1 MSPMDSAEQGVGFLS
16 KKGSFIKGIPVL
28 SNDRVRLALS
38 LALSIYLFIAS
49 LEGVKSGFKLIFAEW
64 QSSILGMITSNTAPM
79 TGLALGMLSTA
90 LVQSSSAVVAATMVS
105 MSGMVAS
112 GLPLESAIP
121 FGVPMVL
128 GANIGTTVTNTIV
141 AFGIQRGMTMDEFK
155 DTIPGVIV
163 DDVYEALTITIFFIL
178 ELSTGIISKTV
189 LRLGS
194 FYTEVLKMEDVFAAF
209 DKTIVD
215 IVIGDPLI
223 KPMKS
228 LAVGFLGDRFGGVFL
243 FLVWFVVIIV
253 SMGMITKGLEK
264 IIETGWEDKVKAA
277 FENPYRGFATGFS
290 ITFLVG
296 SSSIGSSLVI
306 PFLATKVVNLKTAY
320 PYLVGC
326 NMATTVDLS
335 QIYGYVAGGVV
346 GMILGSAHVLL
357 NILALTLWLISP
369 LRFVPVRTAEWLGGK
384 ITSNPNAAYAL
395 LAWVVVVFF
404 VIPIMVI
411 YIF

>member
-1 MSPMDSAEQGVGFLS
+1 M
-16 KKGSFIKGIPVL
+16 
-28 SNDRVRLALS
+28 RLALS
-38 LALSIYLFIAS
+38 VYLFIAS

-64 QSSILGMITSNTAPM
+64 QTSILGMIGSSTAPM

-105 MSGMVAS
+105 MSGMVVS
-112 GLPLESAIP
+112 GLPLEAAIQ
-121 FGVPMVL
+121 FGVPMIL
-128 GANIGTTVTNTIV
+128 GANIGTTITNTIV
-141 AFGIQRGMTMDEFK
+141 AFGVQRGMTMNEFK

-163 DDVYEALTITIFFIL
+163 DDIYEALTITIFFVL
-178 ELSTGIISKTV
+178 ELTTGMISKTV
-189 LRLGS
+189 LRLGR
-194 FYTEVLKMEDVFAAF
+194 FYTEVLKIEEVFAAF
-209 DKTIVD
+209 DKTVID

-223 KPMKS
+223 KPIKE
-228 LAVGFLGDRFGGVFL
+228 LAVGFLGDRLGGVFL
-243 FLVWFVVIIV
+243 FLVWFGVIIV

-264 IIETGWEDKVKAA
+264 IIEMEWEDKVKAA
-277 FENPYRGFATGFS
+277 FDNSYRGFATGFG

-296 SSSIGSSLVI
+296 SSSIGTSLVI

-357 NILALTLWLISP
+357 NIMALTIWLVSP
-369 LRFVPVRTAEWLGGK
+369 LRFLPVRMAEWLGDK
-384 ITSNPNAAYAL
+384 IARNKNAAYAL
-395 LAWVVVVFF
+395 LAWVLVVFF
-404 VIPIMVI
+404 LVPILVI
-411 YIF
+411 YLF

>member
-1 MSPMDSAEQGVGFLS
+1 VENGEVFLAE
-16 KKGSFIKGIPVL
+16 KESFIESIPTL
-28 SNDRVRLALS
+28 KNDRVRLALN

-64 QSSILGMITSNTAPM
+64 QTSILSMVTSNTAPM

-112 GLPLESAIP
+112 GLPLEAAIQ

-141 AFGIQRGMTMDEFK
+141 AFGVQRGMTMKEFK

-178 ELSTGIISKTV
+178 ELSTGVISRTV
-189 LRLGS
+189 IRLGN
-194 FYTEVLKMEDVFAAF
+194 FYTKVLKMEDFFAAF
-209 DKTIVD
+209 DKTIID
-215 IVIGDPLI
+215 IIIEEPLI
-223 KPMKS
+223 KPTKA
-228 LAVGFLGDRFGGVFL
+228 LAVGFLGDRFGGVLL
-243 FLVWFVVIIV
+243 FLVWFVIIIV
-253 SMGMITKGLEK
+253 TMGMITNGLEK
-264 IIETGWEDKVKAA
+264 IIEMEWEDKVKAA
-277 FENPYRGFATGFS
+277 FENPYRGFATGFG

-306 PFLATKVVNLKTAY
+306 PFLATKVVDLKKAY

-357 NILALTLWLISP
+357 NIMALTIWLISP
-369 LRFVPVRTAEWLGGK
+369 LRFVPVKIAEWLGDRIAQNK
-384 ITSNPNAAYAL
+384 NAAYAL

-404 VIPIMVI
+404 VIPILVI
-411 YIF
+411 YLF